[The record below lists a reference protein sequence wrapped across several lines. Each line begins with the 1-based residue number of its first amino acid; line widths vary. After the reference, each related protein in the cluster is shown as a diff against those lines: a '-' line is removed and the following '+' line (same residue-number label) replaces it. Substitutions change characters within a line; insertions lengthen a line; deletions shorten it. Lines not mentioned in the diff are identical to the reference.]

1 MLLLCPE
8 SSLTEKSKLNAN
20 GGVQANGAAAEDPG
34 ASLETNMVLAV
45 EPTKQ
50 ATVTLD
56 EGRAEPKKASVMEVF
71 KKVSPGRS
79 R

>member
-34 ASLETNMVLAV
+34 ASLETNMVV